1 MNVKKIVMSFIVPIT
16 GLALL
21 SENSIASNYHYN
33 QLPPPSVDSNFYDNG
48 SPAEAKVALGKFL
61 FFDKILSG
69 NKNIACSTCHH
80 GLTDTGDGLSLPVGE
95 GARGIGVTRDTGTG
109 PDAIHER
116 VPRNAPPLFTLGA
129 IEIDTLFH
137 DGRVEID
144 ATQPSGFS
152 TPAGDDLPLILEN
165 VLAAQAMFPV
175 TSATEM
181 AGQPGE
187 NPIADA
193 TAAGNL
199 AGVGGVWPQLADRLR
214 DIPEYVS
221 MFNEAFGITA
231 DQITYAHAANAISAF
246 ERVAW
251 RADNTPFDRFLR
263 GDRKAMSKS
272 ARKGMRLFYG
282 KAGCSGCHSG
292 TYLTDMQFH
301 AIGMPQI
308 GQGKGHGEGGYEDM
322 GRAAVTGDETQRY
335 QFRTPPL
342 RNVALTGPWGHS
354 GAFDTLEG
362 VVRHH
367 LDPETSL
374 DNYDCSTEPRL
385 PSRADLDAHD
395 CFVMNDPVL
404 VMNIKD
410 ANELEKVHL
419 TERKIAYLIDFLHAL
434 TDPDS
439 VDIRNNVPRRVPS
452 GLSLVD

>member
-1 MNVKKIVMSFIVPIT
+1 MNVKKFVMSFVFPIT

-21 SENSIASNYHYN
+21 SESSVANNYHYDK
-33 QLPPPSVDSNFYDNG
+33 LPPPSIDSNFYDNG
-48 SPAEAKVALGKFL
+48 NPAEAKVALGKFL

-69 NKNIACSTCHH
+69 NKNISCATCHH

-95 GARGIGVTRDTGTG
+95 GARGIGVVRDTGSG

-144 ATQPSGFS
+144 ATQLSGFS

-181 AGQPGE
+181 AGQMGE
-187 NPIADA
+187 NPVADA
-193 TAAGNL
+193 VAAGNL
-199 AGVGGVWPQLADRLR
+199 AGVGGVWAQLADRLR
-214 DIPEYVS
+214 NIPEYVS
-221 MFNEAFGITA
+221 MFTEAFGITA

-246 ERVAW
+246 ERVTW

-308 GQGKGHGEGGYEDM
+308 GQGKGHGEYGYEDM
-322 GRAAVTGDETQRY
+322 GRASVTGDADQRY

-362 VVRHH
+362 IVRHH
-367 LDPETSL
+367 LDPEMSL

-395 CFVMNDPVL
+395 CFVMNDPAL

-410 ANELEKVHL
+410 ANELGKKHLSEK
-419 TERKIAYLIDFLHAL
+419 KITYLMDFLHAL
-434 TDPDS
+434 TDPNS
-439 VDIRNNVPRRVPS
+439 VDIRNDVPRRVPS

>member
-16 GLALL
+16 GLTLL
-21 SENSIASNYHYN
+21 SESLIAGNYHYG
-33 QLPPPSVDSNFYDNG
+33 QLPAPSIDSNFYDNG
-48 SPAEAKVALGKFL
+48 NPAEAKVALGKFL

-69 NKNIACSTCHH
+69 NQNTACSTCHH

-109 PDAIHER
+109 SDAIHER

-181 AGQPGE
+181 AGQAGE

-193 TAAGNL
+193 VAAGNL

-214 DIPEYVS
+214 NIPEYVS

-231 DQITYAHAANAISAF
+231 DQITFAHAANAISAF

-251 RADNTPFDRFLR
+251 RADNTPFDHFLR
-263 GDRKAMSKS
+263 GNKKAMSKS

-301 AIGMPQI
+301 ATGMPQI
-308 GQGKGHGEGGYEDM
+308 GQGKGHGEDGYEDM
-322 GRAAVTGDETQRY
+322 GRASVTGDETQRY

-362 VVRHH
+362 IVRHH
-367 LDPETSL
+367 LDPEVSL

-395 CFVMNDPVL
+395 CFVMNDPAL
-404 VMNIKD
+404 VMNIRD
-410 ANELEKVHL
+410 ANELEKIHL
-419 TERKIAYLIDFLHAL
+419 SEKKIAYLMDFLHAL

-439 VDIRNNVPRRVPS
+439 VDIRNDVPRRVPS

>member
-1 MNVKKIVMSFIVPIT
+1 MNVKKIVISFIVPIA
-16 GLALL
+16 GLILL
-21 SENSIASNYHYN
+21 SENSVANNYHYD

-48 SPAEAKVALGKFL
+48 SPADAKVALGKFL
-61 FFDKILSG
+61 FFDKVLSG
-69 NKNIACSTCHH
+69 NQNTSCATCHH

-95 GARGIGVTRDTGTG
+95 GARGIGVTRDTGSG

-144 ATQPSGFS
+144 DAQPSGFS

-181 AGQPGE
+181 AGQAGE

-193 TAAGNL
+193 VAAGNL
-199 AGVGGVWPQLADRLR
+199 AGIDGVWSQLL
-214 DIPEYVS
+214 

-231 DQITYAHAANAISAF
+231 DQITFAHAANAISAF

-251 RADNTPFDRFLR
+251 RADNSSFDRFLR
-263 GDRKAMSKS
+263 GDKKAMSKS
-272 ARKGMRLFYG
+272 AKKGMRLFYG
-282 KAGCSGCHSG
+282 NAGCSGCHSG
-292 TYLTDMQFH
+292 TYLTDMKFH
-301 AIGMPQI
+301 AIAMPQI
-308 GQGKGHGEGGYEDM
+308 GQGKGHGVEGYEDM
-322 GRAAVTGDETQRY
+322 GRASVTGDETQRY

-367 LDPETSL
+367 LDPEASL
-374 DNYDCSTEPRL
+374 ENYDCSTEPRL
-385 PSRADLDAHD
+385 PSREDLDALD
-395 CFVMNDPVL
+395 CFVMNDPAL
-404 VMNIKD
+404 VMNIKN
-410 ANELEKVHL
+410 ANELAKKHL
-419 TERKIAYLIDFLHAL
+419 SDGFFACADR
-434 TDPDS
+434 
-439 VDIRNNVPRRVPS
+439 PRQRRYS
-452 GLSLVD
+452 E

>member
-16 GLALL
+16 GLTLL

-199 AGVGGVWPQLADRLR
+199 AGAGGVWPQLADRLR
-214 DIPEYVS
+214 AIPEYVS

-308 GQGKGHGEGGYEDM
+308 GQGKGHGEYGYEDM

-395 CFVMNDPVL
+395 CFVMNDPAL

>member
-1 MNVKKIVMSFIVPIT
+1 MRVKKLVISFVVPIAS
-16 GLALL
+16 LVLL
-21 SENSIASNYHYN
+21 NGNSVANNYHYD

-48 SPAEAKVALGKFL
+48 NPSEAKVALGKFL

-69 NKNIACSTCHH
+69 NKNTACSTCHH

-109 PDAIHER
+109 SDAIHER

-181 AGQPGE
+181 AGQMGE

-193 TAAGNL
+193 AAVGNL

-214 DIPEYVS
+214 NIPEYVL

-251 RADNTPFDRFLR
+251 RADNSPFDRFLR
-263 GDRKAMSKS
+263 GDKKTMSKS
-272 ARKGMRLFYG
+272 AKKGMRLFYG

-292 TYLTDMQFH
+292 TYLTDMKFH

-308 GQGKGHGEGGYEDM
+308 GQGKGHGEYGYEDM
-322 GRAAVTGDETQRY
+322 GRASVTGDAAQRY

-385 PSRADLDAHD
+385 PSREDLDALD

-404 VMNIKD
+404 VMNIKN
-410 ANELEKVHL
+410 ANELVKKHLSEK
-419 TERKIAYLIDFLHAL
+419 KIAYLMDFLHAL
-434 TDPDS
+434 TDPGS

>member
-1 MNVKKIVMSFIVPIT
+1 MSVKKLVMSFIVPIT
-16 GLALL
+16 SLALL

-33 QLPPPSVDSNFYDNG
+33 QLPSPSVDSNFYDNG
-48 SPAEAKVALGKFL
+48 NPAEAKVSLGKFL

-69 NKNIACSTCHH
+69 NQNTACSTCHH

-109 PDAIHER
+109 SDAIYER
-116 VPRNAPPLFTLGA
+116 VPRNAPPLFTLGV
-129 IEIDTLFH
+129 IEIDKLFH

-144 ATQPSGFS
+144 AAQPSGFS
-152 TPAGDDLPLILEN
+152 TPGGDDLPLTLEN

-193 TAAGNL
+193 VAVGNL

-214 DIPEYVS
+214 NIPEYVL

-263 GDRKAMSKS
+263 GNKKAMSKS

-292 TYLTDMQFH
+292 TYLTDMKFH

-308 GQGKGHGEGGYEDM
+308 GQGKGHGEYGYEDM
-322 GRAAVTGDETQRY
+322 GRASVTGDETQRY

-354 GAFDTLEG
+354 GAFDSLEG
-362 VVRHH
+362 IVRHH
-367 LDPETSL
+367 LDPGASL
-374 DNYDCSTEPRL
+374 DNYNCSTEPLL

-395 CFVMNDPVL
+395 CFVMNDPAL
-404 VMNIKD
+404 VMNIRN

-419 TERKIAYLIDFLHAL
+419 SEKKIAYLMDFLHAL

-439 VDIRNNVPRRVPS
+439 IDIRNNVPRRVPS
-452 GLSLVD
+452 GLSLAD

>member
-16 GLALL
+16 GLTLL
-21 SENSIASNYHYN
+21 SESSIARNYHYD
-33 QLPPPSVDSNFYDNG
+33 QLPPPSIDSNFYDNG
-48 SPAEAKVALGKFL
+48 NPTEAKVALGKFL

-69 NKNIACSTCHH
+69 NQNIACSTCHH

-109 PDAIHER
+109 SDAIHER

-193 TAAGNL
+193 VAAGNL

-214 DIPEYVS
+214 NIPEYVS
-221 MFNEAFGITA
+221 MFNEAFGVTA

-251 RADNTPFDRFLR
+251 RADNSPFDRFLR
-263 GDRKAMSKS
+263 GNKKAMSKS

-308 GQGKGHGEGGYEDM
+308 GQGKGHGEDGYEDM
-322 GRAAVTGDETQRY
+322 GRASVTGDETQRY

-362 VVRHH
+362 IVRHH

-385 PSRADLDAHD
+385 PSRADLDMHD
-395 CFVMNDPVL
+395 CFVMNDPAL

-419 TERKIAYLIDFLHAL
+419 NEKKIAYLMDFLHAL

-439 VDIRNNVPRRVPS
+439 VDIRNDVPRRVPS